1 MRAYEFIEPEEQLSL
16 LDKIASHTRSEIEN
30 EIGVRRLNHT
40 DADGDTPLDFLKRL
54 LDVAWAD
61 LGVWMV
67 INSNEPNEP
76 SEPDIPSEPT
86 RQNSAGDVQI
96 VPTQSVITPAKKAPV
111 ARPSQS
117 QAVKPKRIKP
127 IKVKQKK
134 PKVVKP
140 KKVKVP
146 PKPEP
151 VPQPVKRVTPPN
163 PNPGQPLARIK
174 PYGTMGLMN

>member
-1 MRAYEFIEPEEQLSL
+1 MRAHEFIEPEEQLRL
-16 LDKIASHTRSEIEN
+16 LDKIASHTRSEIQS
-30 EIGVRRLNHT
+30 EIQAQRPNHSKP
-40 DADGDTPLDFLKRL
+40 DGDTPLDFLKRL

-61 LGVWMV
+61 LGAWMV
-67 INSNEPNEP
+67 IKSNEPNEP
-76 SEPDIPSEPT
+76 SEPTS
-86 RQNSAGDVQI
+86 QYSAGDAGT
-96 VPTQSVITPAKKAPV
+96 VPTQSVTKPTKKAPV

-117 QAVKPKRIKP
+117 QAIKPKRIKP
-127 IKVKQKK
+127 VKAKPKK

-146 PKPEP
+146 PKPGP

-174 PYGTMGLMN
+174 PYGTMGLMK

>member
-1 MRAYEFIEPEEQLSL
+1 MRAHEFIEPEEQLRL
-16 LDKIASHTRSEIEN
+16 LDKIARHTRSEIEN
-30 EIGVRRLNHT
+30 EIGARRLNHA

-54 LDVAWAD
+54 FDVAWAD
-61 LGVWMV
+61 LGAWMV
-67 INSNEPNEP
+67 INTNEPNEP
-76 SEPDIPSEPT
+76 SEPTS
-86 RQNSAGDVQI
+86 QNSAGDAGT
-96 VPTQSVITPAKKAPV
+96 VPKQSVTKPNKKAPV
-111 ARPSQS
+111 VRPSQS
-117 QAVKPKRIKP
+117 QATKPKRTQPVKAKP
-127 IKVKQKK
+127 KK

-174 PYGTMGLMN
+174 PYGTMGLMK